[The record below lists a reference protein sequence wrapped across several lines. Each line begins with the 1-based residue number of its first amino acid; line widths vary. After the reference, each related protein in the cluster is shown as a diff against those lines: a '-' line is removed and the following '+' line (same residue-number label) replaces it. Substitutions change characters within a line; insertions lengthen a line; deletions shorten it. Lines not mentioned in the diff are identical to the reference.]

1 VRGEPSTKYST
12 FTTPTSDDIELR
24 VKLPADSDTSQFI
37 SPYRAI
43 AASNVLEAFSICWS
57 ASYDLS
63 TAEYSSRAVEAEVL
77 DLARTM
83 KFKTINLGCVDGLVM
98 LRVNESERSLLRSRA
113 PAQADHVV
121 AEETDDYVQQL
132 NKGSSNIL
140 VAVRARPFTKKEREV
155 NTFEIFEI
163 LDDKV
168 VILLDPS
175 LVAPVPEEAFRVNR
189 SKEKRYAFDY
199 VFDKTSSQQDV
210 YDRTTGF
217 LLEGVIAGF
226 NATVF
231 AYGATGAGKT
241 YTMLGDQDCPGVMLK
256 TIMELFRS
264 MDANSFERRFKV
276 KLSYLE
282 IYNEN
287 IRDLISNS
295 NDHLEVWEDPVRGV
309 NVAGLTEVH
318 AENAETVVDMVRIGN
333 RRRTCE
339 PTMANETSS
348 RSHAVLQISIEH
360 TDKASGSEAE
370 VVLGKLSLIDLAG
383 SERASNTQNR
393 GLRLIEGA
401 NINRSLLALG
411 NCINALYDANMKGT
425 KSYIPYRDS
434 KLTRILKDSLGG
446 NCRTV
451 MIACISPCVK
461 TFEDTHNTLKY
472 ANRAKNIKTSAARNV
487 LNVSHHVTKY
497 TSIIAT
503 LKKEIVDLRS
513 QLSTRQQNP
522 VLPKIVA
529 TERYIKG
536 IESHFEEEALTLS
549 RIREIEQ
556 NVEKMGFTLFSR
568 LTETNQV
575 DVDPSRRQMLEVE
588 VQVLKSTIAARNRAL
603 DAEQTKLATLHKQR
617 DGFKQAWSKAM
628 LAPDQLK
635 ELQLALKE
643 GILKVESSLMQLKE
657 VHSGV
662 VVKQRESYISFLQSQ
677 VKIRDSIIDTHTTVF
692 AKKNIPPISHG
703 MYTGL
708 LELDRLDTIGTV
720 GKVCYPSYLGQS
732 EGSYSKST
740 GVIGLIDEGVTLP
753 KINSMQ
759 AQSVRYRST
768 KAMSN
773 RATPKDSQVTLFKQ
787 PVTLEHKKPSLYR
800 RKISTDSEAPSTMSL
815 GVPTEALGV
824 LKVADRFNKSPYVRA
839 DKSSVEKPKRHRIDQ
854 KDIRYGSVIRR
865 VGPRD

>member
-1 VRGEPSTKYST
+1 
-12 FTTPTSDDIELR
+12 
-24 VKLPADSDTSQFI
+24 
-37 SPYRAI
+37 
-43 AASNVLEAFSICWS
+43 
-57 ASYDLS
+57 
-63 TAEYSSRAVEAEVL
+63 
-77 DLARTM
+77 M
-83 KFKTINLGCVDGLVM
+83 
-98 LRVNESERSLLRSRA
+98 RSRA
-113 PAQADHVV
+113 PSEVDPVV
-121 AEETDDYVQQL
+121 AEETDEYVQQL

-140 VAVRARPFTKKEREV
+140 VAVRARPFTKKERET

-168 VILLDPS
+168 VILLDPTS
-175 LVAPVPEEAFRVNR
+175 EAPVPEEAFRVNR

-256 TIMELFRS
+256 TIQELFRS
-264 MDANSFERRFKV
+264 MDANSFERRYRV

-282 IYNEN
+282 IYNEH
-287 IRDLISNS
+287 IRDLISDS
-295 NDHLEVWEDPVRGV
+295 NDHLEVWEDPVSGV
-309 NVAGLTEVH
+309 SVAGLTEVQ

-348 RSHAVLQISIEH
+348 RSHAVLQISIQH
-360 TDKASGSEAE
+360 TDKASGTEAQ

-411 NCINALYDANMKGT
+411 NCINALYDANMRGT
-425 KSYIPYRDS
+425 KPYIPYRDS

-451 MIACISPCVK
+451 MIACISPSVK

-497 TSIIAT
+497 TSIIAA
-503 LKKEIVDLRS
+503 LKQEIVDLRS
-513 QLSTRQQNP
+513 QLSSRQQDP

-529 TERYIKG
+529 TERYVKELEI
-536 IESHFEEEALTLS
+536 HFEEEALTLT

-588 VQVLKSTIAARNRAL
+588 VQVLKNTIATRNRAL
-603 DAEQTKLATLHKQR
+603 DAEHTKLATLHKKR
-617 DGFKQAWSKAM
+617 DGFQQAWSKAI

-643 GILKVESSLMQLKE
+643 GIMKVESSLMKLKE

-677 VKIRDSIIDTHTTVF
+677 VKIRDNIIDTQTTVF

-708 LELDRLDTIGTV
+708 LELDSLGTIGAV
-720 GKVCYPSYLGQS
+720 GKVCYPTSLGRS
-732 EGSYSKST
+732 EGAYSKST
-740 GVIGLIDEGVTLP
+740 GVIGYRDEGVTLP
-753 KINSMQ
+753 KINSKQ
-759 AQSVRYRST
+759 AQSPHSRST
-768 KAMSN
+768 KAMST
-773 RATPKDSQVTLFKQ
+773 RGTPKDSQVTLLKQ
-787 PVTLEHKKPSLYR
+787 PVTLE
-800 RKISTDSEAPSTMSL
+800 RKRPLHNRQRISTDSETPSTLSS
-815 GVPTEALGV
+815 GAPTEVLGG
-824 LKVADRFNKSPYVRA
+824 LKVADRFNRSPYVGSG
-839 DKSSVEKPKRHRIDQ
+839 KSSVEKPRQHRIDQ
-854 KDIRYGSVIRR
+854 KSIKYGSVIRR